1 MSLPIVGRKAETAIE
16 AVERLVHEH
25 YASVYRFCARRIG
38 DQTAFDATQET
49 FLTAQECWHKFRGE
63 STERTWLFGIAM
75 NQCRSMARKRKLE
88 PLGLENWLDD
98 PSPGDMQAETL
109 QREDLRR
116 ALAQLSPEHR
126 EIILLHEIE
135 GLRYSEAARL
145 LGVPEGTLKSRLH
158 YAFKELRALLS
169 TPEGAYP

>member
-1 MSLPIVGRKAETAIE
+1 MSLPIAGRRTEAATE

-38 DQTAFDATQET
+38 DQSAFDAAQET
-49 FLTAQECWHKFRGE
+49 FLTAQKCWHKFRGE
-63 STERTWLFGIAM
+63 SSERTWLLGIAM
-75 NQCRSMARKRKLE
+75 NQCRTIARKRKVE

-98 PSPGDMQAETL
+98 PSPGDLQTDVV

-135 GLRYSEAARL
+135 GLRYAEAARL

-169 TPEGAYP
+169 VPEGAYR

>member
-38 DQTAFDATQET
+38 DQAAFDATQET
-49 FLTAQECWHKFRGE
+49 FLTAQKCWHKFRGE

-116 ALAQLSPEHR
+116 ALAQLSPEHL